1 MPVQSLLT
9 ELSRVHEPE
18 AAQDYANMLS
28 QVVADGKPLI
38 IRRNGEDLAAVIP
51 LEYLEL
57 LREVLEREEVE
68 KQAAHI
74 DWAFVPK
81 PLRPPQEWFD
91 SGSFLPVWRYDHN
104 AYRNGDGRRFSG
116 NIRCQCQERPF

>member
-1 MPVQSLLT
+1 MPLQSLLT
-9 ELSRVHEPE
+9 EPGRVHEPE

-28 QVVADGKPLI
+28 QVVADGKPVI

-68 KQAAHI
+68 KQAARI
-74 DWAFVPK
+74 DWACVPK
-81 PLRPPQEWFD
+81 SVRPPQEWFD
-91 SGSFLPVWRYDHN
+91 DTDDPCEPEREPGS
-104 AYRNGDGRRFSG
+104 
-116 NIRCQCQERPF
+116 